1 MHETNFFIPPSC
13 NQRKLLFIHTKY
25 RCFLLSCDSPLYLF
39 TYNNK
44 DVPTSQPPR
53 PSFFKPN
60 NSYQNS
66 PNKMVPPPPPPPP
79 YKPSPSSQ
87 RPPFQ
92 GALPDVLS
100 RPNENHHS
108 TFLQSRGDYTLHT
121 LKIGW
126 FEKVATKRHKKL
138 NQIESTKKIPRTST
152 FKISLFEKALFSPLF
167 FFYFFPIS
175 YQSCEKYLSLNHY
188 RLSFVICT
196 L

>member
-1 MHETNFFIPPSC
+1 MHETKFFDD
-13 NQRKLLFIHTKY
+13 KHTPKI
-25 RCFLLSCDSPLYLF
+25 SLYKTCLMLNSNVF
-39 TYNNK
+39 CVTK
-44 DVPTSQPPR
+44 DVPTVPR
-53 PSFFKPN
+53 PSFFKPNN

-121 LKIGW
+121 LKKSGGL
-126 FEKVATKRHKKL
+126 KKLRQKGTKL
-138 NQIESTKKIPRTST
+138 NQIESTKKKVPWGTKT
-152 FKISLFEKALFSPLF
+152 K
-167 FFYFFPIS
+167 
-175 YQSCEKYLSLNHY
+175 
-188 RLSFVICT
+188 
-196 L
+196 